1 MMMRRLSTCA
11 AILFLSMTA
20 VAEDPVIP
28 ADEFVYCTVCHG
40 VQLMGNEV
48 LGAPRISGMDAYYVE
63 RQLRSFKEGWRGTHA
78 RDATGREMLPM
89 ASALA
94 DGQIVEAAAFV
105 EATRSDVPVNT
116 ITGDTAAG
124 EMFYGTC
131 SACHGVAGEGNR
143 ELNGPPLAGRNDWYL
158 LKQLQNFRDGVR
170 GTHPQDVY
178 GQQMAAAMMIL
189 TDDAAIADVVAY
201 IVTLD
206 L

>member
-1 MMMRRLSTCA
+1 MMRRLSVCT
-11 AILFLSMTA
+11 AILLISTMA
-20 VAEDPVIP
+20 AAEEPVIP

-40 VQLMGNEV
+40 VQLMGNEI

-78 RDATGREMLPM
+78 QDATGREMHPM
-89 ASALA
+89 ASALT
-94 DGQIVEAAAFV
+94 DGQIGEAAAFV
-105 EATRSDVPVNT
+105 EATRSEAPVST
-116 ITGDTAAG
+116 VIGDKAAG

-131 SACHGVAGEGNR
+131 SACHGTAGEGNR

-158 LKQLQNFRDGVR
+158 VRQLQNFRDGVR

-178 GQQMAAAMMIL
+178 GRQMAAAMMIL
-189 TDDAAIADVVAY
+189 SDNAAINDVVAY
-201 IVTLD
+201 IVSLD